1 MPFVHAK
8 PLVLAQT
15 QWSVTFGSENIPH
28 TFRTYPTAESS
39 TEIPTVLFQYMWRN
53 KGPPAGRSSES
64 AMEIRGEPSYFP
76 AKVDVGLQENQISR
90 WR

>member
-28 TFRTYPTAESS
+28 TFRTNPTAESS
-39 TEIPTVLFQYMWRN
+39 TEIPTVLFQYM
-53 KGPPAGRSSES
+53 
-64 AMEIRGEPSYFP
+64 
-76 AKVDVGLQENQISR
+76 
-90 WR
+90 